1 MTTSMLKCSKL
12 WENVERLISL
22 SGSFYLYEPR
32 ERCRNSGHGS
42 PLEWVAV
49 NPNEA
54 DYLHYSDL
62 SDYSLSL
69 CSTLGGGA
77 SQFAPLEIVEKIIE
91 KRLWREVT
99 LLFVSDFTGS
109 SDYSGGLPYLSNCEV
124 LLEEYNSPE
133 CRELIGGHGSRSVA
147 IDPRYLSEELMESL
161 ESLESY
167 PVLDEEHW
175 SELGEK
181 LKTEA
186 FENWVESDLRR
197 YIEEV
202 LVEALIEGGVRERE
216 EAEEEAEEIAENASD
231 DTLWQIL
238 SEADSDGS
246 LWEEEYNSMHCNLN
260 RIDSSL
266 IAGKFL
272 TLEVV
277 K

>member
-1 MTTSMLKCSKL
+1 MTTSMLKSSKL
-12 WENVERLISL
+12 WENVERLLSL

-32 ERCRNSGHGS
+32 ERCRNSGYGS
-42 PLEWVAV
+42 SLEWVAV

-62 SDYSLSL
+62 SDTSLAL

-77 SQFAPLEIVEKIIE
+77 SQLAPLEIVEKITD
-91 KRLWREVT
+91 KRLWGEVT

-133 CRELIGGHGSRSVA
+133 CRELIGGYGSKSVA
-147 IDPRYLSEELMESL
+147 IDPRYVSEELLETL
-161 ESLESY
+161 ESLEDY
-167 PVLDEEHW
+167 PVIYEEHW

-181 LKTEA
+181 LKGEA
-186 FENWVESDLRR
+186 FESWVESDLRR
-197 YIEEV
+197 YVEEA
-202 LVEALIEGGVRERE
+202 LVEALMEGGVRERE

-231 DTLWQIL
+231 DTLWEIL
-238 SEADSDGS
+238 SEADSDGC
-246 LWEEEYNSMHCNLN
+246 LWEEEFNSMYCKLD

-266 IAGKFL
+266 IVDKFL
-272 TLEVV
+272 TMEAV

>member
-1 MTTSMLKCSKL
+1 MTTSTLKSSKL
-12 WENVERLISL
+12 WENVEKLLSL

-62 SDYSLSL
+62 SDTSLVL
-69 CSTLGGGA
+69 CSTLGEGL
-77 SQFAPLEIVEKIIE
+77 SRLSPLEAVEKITD
-91 KRLWREVT
+91 KKLWGEVA

-133 CRELIGGHGSRSVA
+133 CRELIGGYGSKSVV

-161 ESLESY
+161 ESLENY
-167 PVLDEEHW
+167 PVLDGDHW

-181 LKTEA
+181 LKGEA
-186 FENWVESDLRR
+186 FESWVESDLRR
-197 YIEEV
+197 YIEEA
-202 LVEALIEGGVRERE
+202 LVEALLEGGARERE
-216 EAEEEAEEIAENASD
+216 EAEEEAEEIAENASEGI
-231 DTLWQIL
+231 LWEIL

-246 LWEEEYNSMHCNLN
+246 LWEEECNSMHCDLD
-260 RIDSSL
+260 RIDSSV
-266 IAGKFL
+266 IVSKFL
-272 TLEVV
+272 ASEVV

>member
-1 MTTSMLKCSKL
+1 MTTSTLKSSKL
-12 WENVERLISL
+12 WENVEKLLSL

-32 ERCRNSGHGS
+32 ERCRNSGYGS

-62 SDYSLSL
+62 SDTSLVL

-77 SQFAPLEIVEKIIE
+77 SQLAPLDIVEKITE
-91 KRLWREVT
+91 KKLWGEVT

-124 LLEEYNSPE
+124 LLEEYDSPE

-147 IDPRYLSEELMESL
+147 IDPRYISEELLESL
-161 ESLESY
+161 ESLENY

-175 SELGEK
+175 SELSEK
-181 LKTEA
+181 LKGEA
-186 FENWVESDLRR
+186 FEGWVGSDLRR
-197 YIEEV
+197 YIEEA
-202 LVEALIEGGVRERE
+202 LVEALLEGGVRERE

-231 DTLWQIL
+231 DTLWEIL
-238 SEADSDGS
+238 SEADSDGC
-246 LWEEEYNSMHCNLN
+246 LWEEEFNSMYCDLD

-266 IAGKFL
+266 IVDKFL
-272 TLEVV
+272 TMEAV

>member
-1 MTTSMLKCSKL
+1 MTTSTLKSSKL
-12 WENVERLISL
+12 WENVEKLLSL

-62 SDYSLSL
+62 SDTSLTL
-69 CSTLGGGA
+69 CSTLGSGRCQLEA
-77 SQFAPLEIVEKIIE
+77 LEIVEKIIE
-91 KRLWREVT
+91 KRLWSEVT
-99 LLFVSDFTGS
+99 ILFVSDFTGS

-133 CRELIGGHGSRSVA
+133 CRELIGSYGSKSIA
-147 IDPRYLSEELMESL
+147 IDPRYLSEELLESL

-181 LKTEA
+181 LKGEA
-186 FENWVESDLRR
+186 FEGWVESDLRR
-197 YIEEV
+197 YIEEA
-202 LVEALIEGGVRERE
+202 LVEALLEGGVRERE
-216 EAEEEAEEIAENASD
+216 EAEEEAEGIAENASD
-231 DTLWQIL
+231 DTLWEIL
-238 SEADSDGS
+238 SEADFDGC
-246 LWEEEYNSMHCNLN
+246 LWEEEYNSMHCKLD
-260 RIDSSL
+260 RIDSAL
-266 IAGKFL
+266 IVSKFL
-272 TLEVV
+272 TSEVV

>member
-1 MTTSMLKCSKL
+1 MTTSTLKSSKL
-12 WENVERLISL
+12 WENVEKLLSL

-54 DYLHYSDL
+54 DCLHYSDL
-62 SDYSLSL
+62 SDTSLVL

-77 SQFAPLEIVEKIIE
+77 SQLAPLEIVEKIIE
-91 KRLWREVT
+91 KRLWSEVT

-133 CRELIGGHGSRSVA
+133 CRELIGGYGSKSVA
-147 IDPRYLSEELMESL
+147 IDPRYLSEELLESL

-175 SELGEK
+175 SELSEK
-181 LKTEA
+181 FKTEA
-186 FENWVESDLRR
+186 FDNWVGSDLRR
-197 YIEEV
+197 YIEEA
-202 LVEALIEGGVRERE
+202 LVEALLEGGVRERE

-231 DTLWQIL
+231 DSLWQIL

-246 LWEEEYNSMHCNLN
+246 LWEEEYNSMYCKLD
-260 RIDSSL
+260 RIDSAL
-266 IAGKFL
+266 IVGKFL
-272 TLEVV
+272 TSEVV

>member
-1 MTTSMLKCSKL
+1 MTTSTLKTSKL
-12 WENVERLISL
+12 WENVEKLLSL
-22 SGSFYLYEPR
+22 SGSFYFYEPR

-49 NPNEA
+49 NPNQA

-62 SDYSLSL
+62 SDTSLAL
-69 CSTLGGGA
+69 CSILGGGV
-77 SQFAPLEIVEKIIE
+77 SRLSPLEALEKITD
-91 KRLWREVT
+91 KRLWGEVT

-133 CRELIGGHGSRSVA
+133 CRELIGGHGSKSVA
-147 IDPRYLSEELMESL
+147 IDPRYISEELLESL
-161 ESLESY
+161 ESLENY

-181 LKTEA
+181 FKTQA
-186 FENWVESDLRR
+186 FEDWIESDLRG
-197 YIEEV
+197 YVEEA
-202 LVEALIEGGVRERE
+202 LVEALLEGGVRERE
-216 EAEEEAEEIAENASD
+216 EAEEEAEEIAENASED
-231 DTLWQIL
+231 ILWEIL

-246 LWEEEYNSMHCNLN
+246 LWEEEHNSMYCNLD

-266 IAGKFL
+266 IVSKFL

-277 K
+277 Q

>member
-1 MTTSMLKCSKL
+1 MTVSMLKSSRL

-62 SDYSLSL
+62 SDTSLSL
-69 CSTLGGGA
+69 SCTLGGGA
-77 SQFAPLEIVEKIIE
+77 SQLAPLEIVEKIIE
-91 KRLWREVT
+91 KRLWSEVT

-133 CRELIGGHGSRSVA
+133 CRELIGGYGSKSVA
-147 IDPRYLSEELMESL
+147 IDPRYVSEELLETL
-161 ESLESY
+161 ESLENY
-167 PVLDEEHW
+167 PVIDEGHW

-181 LKTEA
+181 LKGEA
-186 FENWVESDLRR
+186 FESWVESDLRR
-197 YIEEV
+197 YIEEA
-202 LVEALIEGGVRERE
+202 LVEALMEGGVRERE

-231 DTLWQIL
+231 DTLWEIL
-238 SEADSDGS
+238 SEADSDGC
-246 LWEEEYNSMHCNLN
+246 LWEEEFNSIYCKLD

-266 IAGKFL
+266 IVDKFL
-272 TLEVV
+272 TMEAV

>member
-1 MTTSMLKCSKL
+1 MTVSMLKSSRL

-62 SDYSLSL
+62 SGTSLSL
-69 CSTLGGGA
+69 CCTLGGGA
-77 SQFAPLEIVEKIIE
+77 SRYSALEIVEKITE
-91 KRLWREVT
+91 KKLWGEVT

-109 SDYSGGLPYLSNCEV
+109 SHYSGGLPYLSNCEV
-124 LLEEYNSPE
+124 LLEEYSSPE
-133 CRELIGGHGSRSVA
+133 CREIIGGHGSKSVA
-147 IDPRYLSEELMESL
+147 IDPRYVSEELLETL
-161 ESLESY
+161 ESLENY
-167 PVLDEEHW
+167 PVIDEGHW

-181 LKTEA
+181 LKGEA
-186 FENWVESDLRR
+186 FESWVESDLRR
-197 YIEEV
+197 YIEEA
-202 LVEALIEGGVRERE
+202 LVEALMEGGVRERE

-238 SEADSDGS
+238 SEADSDGC
-246 LWEEEYNSMHCNLN
+246 LWEEEFNSMYCKLD

-266 IAGKFL
+266 IVDKFL
-272 TLEVV
+272 TSEAV

>member
-1 MTTSMLKCSKL
+1 MTTSTLKSSKL
-12 WENVERLISL
+12 WENVEKLLSL

-62 SDYSLSL
+62 SDTSLAL
-69 CSTLGGGA
+69 CSTLGSGRCQLEA
-77 SQFAPLEIVEKIIE
+77 LEIVEKITD
-91 KRLWREVT
+91 KRLWGEVT

-133 CRELIGGHGSRSVA
+133 CRELIGGHGSKAVV

-181 LKTEA
+181 LKGEA
-186 FENWVESDLRR
+186 FESWVESDLRR
-197 YIEEV
+197 YIEEA
-202 LVEALIEGGVRERE
+202 LVEALLEGGARERE
-216 EAEEEAEEIAENASD
+216 EAEEEAEEMAENASD
-231 DTLWQIL
+231 DILWQIL
-238 SEADSDGS
+238 YEADSDGC
-246 LWEEEYNSMHCNLN
+246 LWEEEYNSMHCNLD

-266 IAGKFL
+266 IVDKLL
-272 TLEVV
+272 TSEVV

>member
-1 MTTSMLKCSKL
+1 MTTSTLKSSKL
-12 WENVERLISL
+12 WENVEKLLSL

-62 SDYSLSL
+62 SDTSLAL

-77 SQFAPLEIVEKIIE
+77 SQLAPLEIVEKIME
-91 KRLWREVT
+91 KRLWGEVT
-99 LLFVSDFTGS
+99 LLFVSDFAGS

-133 CRELIGGHGSRSVA
+133 CRELIGGYGSRSVA
-147 IDPRYLSEELMESL
+147 IDPRYLSEELLESL

-175 SELGEK
+175 SELSEK
-181 LKTEA
+181 FKTEA
-186 FENWVESDLRR
+186 FEDWLKSDLRR
-197 YIEEV
+197 YIEEA
-202 LVEALIEGGVRERE
+202 LVEALLEGGVRERE

-231 DTLWQIL
+231 DILWEIL
-238 SEADSDGS
+238 SEADSDGC
-246 LWEEEYNSMHCNLN
+246 LWEEEYNSMHCKLD
-260 RIDSSL
+260 RIDSAL
-266 IAGKFL
+266 IASKFL
-272 TLEVV
+272 TSEVV

>member
-1 MTTSMLKCSKL
+1 MTTSTLKSSKL
-12 WENVERLISL
+12 WENVEKLLSL
-22 SGSFYLYEPR
+22 SGCFYLYEPR

-42 PLEWVAV
+42 PLEWAAV

-62 SDYSLSL
+62 SDTSLVL

-77 SQFAPLEIVEKIIE
+77 SQLAPLEIVEKITE
-91 KRLWREVT
+91 RKLWGEVT

-109 SDYSGGLPYLSNCEV
+109 SDHSGGLPYLSNCEV

-133 CRELIGGHGSRSVA
+133 CRELIGGHGSKSVA
-147 IDPRYLSEELMESL
+147 IDPRYLSEELMETL
-161 ESLESY
+161 GDLESY
-167 PVLDEEHW
+167 PVIDEEHW

-181 LKTEA
+181 FKTEA

-197 YIEEV
+197 YIEEA
-202 LVEALIEGGVRERE
+202 LVEALTEGGVRERE
-216 EAEEEAEEIAENASD
+216 EAEVEAEEIAENASD

-246 LWEEEYNSMHCNLN
+246 LWEEEYNSMYCKLD
-260 RIDSSL
+260 RIDPAL
-266 IAGKFL
+266 IVGKFL
-272 TLEVV
+272 TSETV

>member
-1 MTTSMLKCSKL
+1 MTISTLKSSKL
-12 WENVERLISL
+12 WENVEKLLSL
-22 SGSFYLYEPR
+22 SGSFFLYEPR

-62 SDYSLSL
+62 SHTSLTL

-77 SQFAPLEIVEKIIE
+77 SQLAPLEIVEKITE
-91 KRLWREVT
+91 KKLWGEVT

-133 CRELIGGHGSRSVA
+133 CRELIGGHGSKSVV

-161 ESLESY
+161 ESLENY

-181 LKTEA
+181 LKGEA
-186 FENWVESDLRR
+186 FESCVESDLRR
-197 YIEEV
+197 YIEEA
-202 LVEALIEGGVRERE
+202 LVEALMEGGVRERE
-216 EAEEEAEEIAENASD
+216 EAEEEAEEMAENASD
-231 DTLWQIL
+231 DILWQIL
-238 SEADSDGS
+238 YEADSDGC
-246 LWEEEYNSMHCNLN
+246 LWEEEHNSIYCNLD

-266 IAGKFL
+266 IVDKFL
-272 TLEVV
+272 TSEVV

>member
-1 MTTSMLKCSKL
+1 MTTSTLKSSKL
-12 WENVERLISL
+12 WENVEKLLSL
-22 SGSFYLYEPR
+22 SGSFYLYEPI
-32 ERCRNSGHGS
+32 ERCRYSGHGS
-42 PLEWVAV
+42 PLEWAAV

-62 SDYSLSL
+62 SDSSLSL
-69 CSTLGGGA
+69 CCTLGGGA
-77 SQFAPLEIVEKIIE
+77 SRYSALEIVEKIIE
-91 KRLWREVT
+91 KKLWGEVT

-124 LLEEYNSPE
+124 LLEEYSSPE
-133 CRELIGGHGSRSVA
+133 CRELIGGYGSKSAA
-147 IDPRYLSEELMESL
+147 IDPRYLSEELLESL

-181 LKTEA
+181 FKTQA
-186 FENWVESDLRR
+186 FDDWVESDLRR
-197 YIEEV
+197 YIEEA

-216 EAEEEAEEIAENASD
+216 EAEEEAEEMAENASED
-231 DTLWQIL
+231 ILWQIL
-238 SEADSDGS
+238 YEADSDGS
-246 LWEEEYNSMHCNLN
+246 LWEEEYNSMHCRLD

-266 IAGKFL
+266 IVGKFL
-272 TLEVV
+272 TLEAV